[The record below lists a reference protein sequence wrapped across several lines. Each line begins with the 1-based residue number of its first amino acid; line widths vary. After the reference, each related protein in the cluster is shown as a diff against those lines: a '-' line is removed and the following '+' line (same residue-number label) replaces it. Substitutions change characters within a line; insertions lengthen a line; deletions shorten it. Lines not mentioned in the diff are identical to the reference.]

1 MAKQTHLYQNRLGIY
16 YLRLRDES
24 GDRKISLQTR
34 DLNSAKIALSLSQ
47 FEQSTMLIDPKK
59 IKAWTL
65 KKSADGSV
73 EISTENNDSDR
84 ASAIRAV
91 ELMAQSL
98 PTREEL
104 HTSKKL
110 NTITLG
116 GAVAEYKIFLSKSTI
131 AVKSQKMAHTTL
143 ADLIKNLG
151 TDFLMSEINDDV
163 IEDEWLI
170 PRCAL
175 VAATTAKRDLSFIR
189 SFIGWAADRKR
200 KYCPAAL
207 SLNFKAQGENW
218 KYLDKSDLQLIFNN
232 LPKNATEAWQL
243 WVPILGL
250 YTGARISDLGNL
262 ETGNFSVKNGIDALF
277 INGSKT
283 DASVRTIPLHPD
295 LIQLGLLDLVK
306 KRNNKK
312 MLFDIRVNSD
322 NGRGGTASKWFTRYK
337 REIGLN
343 DELKVFHSFRPTIV
357 DRMKQHGAQFE
368 ARCQYVG
375 HDSGG
380 GVHNKIYGRNE
391 LSLSLIKS
399 EVVDKIDWLKYCG
412 FELDFEALQS
422 KAKEFT

>member
-322 NGRGGTASKWFTRYK
+322 NGRGGTARKWFTRYK

-357 DRMKQHGAQFE
+357 DRMKLTPAE
-368 ARCQYVG
+368 
-375 HDSGG
+375 
-380 GVHNKIYGRNE
+380 
-391 LSLSLIKS
+391 
-399 EVVDKIDWLKYCG
+399 
-412 FELDFEALQS
+412 
-422 KAKEFT
+422 